1 MQAASDIF
9 RPVYDATNGVDG
21 RVEAREHF
29 RIEDLARLVA
39 ARVSEAL
46 RWSLAMSEGTGYG
59 LTAWIE
65 PQESKD
71 TRGVRVRASPS
82 RSQRP
87 RPTLFATKIYFFMR
101 RLPAI

>member
-1 MQAASDIF
+1 MCGGFSPSHRTLFTTLPAKEEFACF
-9 RPVYDATNGVDG
+9 R
-21 RVEAREHF
+21 
-29 RIEDLARLVA
+29 VA

-46 RWSLAMSEGTGYG
+46 RWSLEMSEGTGYG

-82 RSQRP
+82 RKP
-87 RPTLFATKIYFFMR
+87 A
-101 RLPAI
+101 RLANI

>member
-1 MQAASDIF
+1 MCGGFSPSHRTFFTTLPAKEEFACF
-9 RPVYDATNGVDG
+9 R
-21 RVEAREHF
+21 
-29 RIEDLARLVA
+29 VA

-46 RWSLAMSEGTGYG
+46 RWSLEMSEGTWYG

-65 PQESKD
+65 PQENKD

-87 RPTLFATKIYFFMR
+87 RPTLFATKIYVFMR

>member
-1 MQAASDIF
+1 MCEGFSPSHRTLFTTLPAKEDFACF
-9 RPVYDATNGVDG
+9 R
-21 RVEAREHF
+21 
-29 RIEDLARLVA
+29 VA

-46 RWSLAMSEGTGYG
+46 RWSLEMSKGTGYG

-71 TRGVRVRASPS
+71 TRGCGGACQSK
-82 RSQRP
+82 QHCALGQ
-87 RPTLFATKIYFFMR
+87 TFDYQQNIFFMR

>member
-1 MQAASDIF
+1 MCGGFSPSHRTFFTTLPAKEEFACF
-9 RPVYDATNGVDG
+9 R
-21 RVEAREHF
+21 
-29 RIEDLARLVA
+29 VA

-46 RWSLAMSEGTGYG
+46 RWSLEMSEGTWYG

-65 PQESKD
+65 PQENKD

-82 RSQRP
+82 SKPARGQHLI
-87 RPTLFATKIYFFMR
+87 TNKIYFFMR